1 MDSSTHWESFLKS
14 GRIADYLRYREALR
28 AELAQESYPTEEMRN
43 ASEDRRRGDPRKGD
57 GGE

>member
-1 MDSSTHWESFLKS
+1 MDSKAHWDSFLKT

-28 AELAQESYPTEEMRN
+28 AELAQEFYPTEEQD
-43 ASEDRRRGDPRKGD
+43 ASEDRRHSDPRKGD

>member
-1 MDSSTHWESFLKS
+1 MDSSTHWESFLKT

-28 AELAQESYPTEEMRN
+28 AELAQESYPTEETH

-57 GGE
+57 GRK

>member
-1 MDSSTHWESFLKS
+1 MDSGTYWESFLKT

-28 AELAQESYPTEEMRN
+28 AELAREFYPTEETH

-57 GGE
+57 GRE